1 MPNKAA
7 NKKIKKF
14 KIKMSRFKSLRK
26 TKKSVEK
33 KTKKSP
39 TCRQRLS
46 EKIGININ
54 EMKEGR
60 YVSRAQAIAVAYKQ
74 IAKGFPYCKRY
85 LSAKK

>member
-1 MPNKAA
+1 
-7 NKKIKKF
+7 
-14 KIKMSRFKSLRK
+14 MSRFKSLRK
-26 TKKSVEK
+26 TKKSVGK
-33 KTKKSP
+33 KAKKSP

-85 LSAKK
+85 LSASAVPSARRRV

>member
-1 MPNKAA
+1 
-7 NKKIKKF
+7 
-14 KIKMSRFKSLRK
+14 MSRFKSLRK
-26 TKKSVEK
+26 TSVGKKAKKSAK
-33 KTKKSP
+33 KSSKKSP
-39 TCRQRLS
+39 TCKQRLS

-85 LSAKK
+85 LSSSAVPSARRRV